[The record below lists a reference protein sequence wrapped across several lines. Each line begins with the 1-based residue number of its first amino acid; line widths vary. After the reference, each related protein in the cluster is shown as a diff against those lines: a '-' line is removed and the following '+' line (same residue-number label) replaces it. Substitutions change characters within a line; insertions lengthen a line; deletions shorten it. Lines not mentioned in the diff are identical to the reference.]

1 MLRFY
6 RVHVVKPITDSAH
19 YSLPRKKKY
28 PWNHRKLTG
37 AKNTGSQET
46 HFRYVMMSWN
56 SFCIFL
62 LTIIALFCYSPI
74 WTVVKTRSLIAG
86 IKQHIYWTT
95 LEKICYLIYWLL
107 RKSDYLKRAKSGRKS
122 VVKEL
127 ITGSLS
133 LPFSIFTVPPPPPFA
148 SSSLSESLEHAP
160 LLRQEFSLDTR

>member
-1 MLRFY
+1 MWWNLQPTQ
-6 RVHVVKPITDSAH
+6 PITHSHA
-19 YSLPRKKKY
+19 KKKY

-133 LPFSIFTVPPPPPFA
+133 FPFSIFTVPPPPLR
-148 SSSLSESLEHAP
+148 LSRLPHY
-160 LLRQEFSLDTR
+160 LRAWNMLPS